1 MGYTSKENLMEK
13 VMAANVFTDD
23 ERKFIEKSIE
33 THRELGDDVVL
44 KLGTVDEMERMGM
57 LGRFY
62 KMCEDNCFFP
72 RWIENVK
79 NGIDHI

>member
-44 KLGTVDEMERMGM
+44 KLGTIDEMKRMGM

-79 NGIDHI
+79 NRIDHI